1 MASAAQ
7 APISS
12 GIPNSS
18 KSSVPFDE
26 DGNFDKD
33 AAIDPQVWGFIRE
46 GELLAEEGRLD
57 DFSGMT
63 LARTPAGKVLVGS
76 FTVKALKEGEARI
89 TLSDCHATAPPL
101 IVGNGGI
108 PDTARA
114 VSQDLVLHIGQEEPP
129 VANGF
134 QLDINASWKATR
146 AVSAVAISLGEKEG
160 ASDAYAAEDGD
171 AKWAPGVLPYSFY
184 VENGADTLVRD
195 YRALHHGDVA
205 WNVQYTSTDASRK
218 LLLDWD
224 ASRIADYDLAL
235 VADGVCID
243 MKQVS
248 QFELSGKAANFQ
260 IIACEKKTEFQKT
273 FQLEAGWNLIGALFD
288 FDAVALKALKG
299 EDGTLYVHDFAD
311 DSFCIFQGDNLVAGN
326 GLWVYRQTAETVT
339 VTGKSSS
346 VKGVELQAGWNL
358 VTPLMETADE
368 AMVLPQGAQVWLW
381 TADGYR
387 WIDEDK
393 DLEAGVGYWFY
404 VEEAATIWT
413 TDEN

>member
-1 MASAAQ
+1 M
-7 APISS
+7 
-12 GIPNSS
+12 
-18 KSSVPFDE
+18 
-26 DGNFDKD
+26 
-33 AAIDPQVWGFIRE
+33 IRE
-46 GELLAEEGRLD
+46 GELLAGEGRLK

-63 LARTPAGKVLVGS
+63 LVRTPAGKVLVGS
-76 FTVKALKEGEARI
+76 FTIKALKAGETQI
-89 TLSDCHATAPPL
+89 KLSNCHASAYPL

-114 VSQDLVLHIGQEEPP
+114 VSQDLILHIDKEDPP

-184 VENGADTLVRD
+184 VENGTDTLVRD
-195 YRALHHGDVA
+195 YRALHHGEVI
-205 WNVQYTSTDASRK
+205 WSVQYTSNDASRQ
-218 LLLDWD
+218 LVLDWD
-224 ASRIADYDLAL
+224 ASQIADYNLTL
-235 VADGVCID
+235 IDGEEAID

-248 QFELSGKAANFQ
+248 QYTLSGTSAHFQ
-260 IIACEKKTEFQKT
+260 VIASEAKHEFQKT

-311 DSFCIFQGDNLVAGN
+311 DSFCIFQGDGLKAGN

-404 VEEAATIWT
+404 VEDAATIWT

>member
-1 MASAAQ
+1 
-7 APISS
+7 
-12 GIPNSS
+12 
-18 KSSVPFDE
+18 
-26 DGNFDKD
+26 
-33 AAIDPQVWGFIRE
+33 
-46 GELLAEEGRLD
+46 
-57 DFSGMT
+57 MT

-76 FTVKALKEGEARI
+76 FTIKALKEGEARI
-89 TLSDCHATAPPL
+89 KLSDCHATAYPL

-108 PDTARA
+108 PDTAIA
-114 VSQDLVLHIGQEEPP
+114 VSQDLVLHIAQEEPP

-146 AVSAVAISLGEKEG
+146 AVSSVAISLGEKEG

-171 AKWAPGVLPYSFY
+171 TKWAPGVLPYSFY
-184 VENGADTLVRD
+184 VENGSDTLVRD
-195 YRALHHGDVA
+195 FRALHQGEVIWD
-205 WNVQYTSTDASRK
+205 VQYTSSDASRQ
-218 LLLDWD
+218 LILDWD
-224 ASRIADYDLAL
+224 ASQIADYDLTL
-235 VADGVCID
+235 VDGKEAVD

-248 QFELSGKAANFQ
+248 QYTLSGASAHFQ
-260 IIACEKKTEFQKT
+260 VIASETKHEFQKT

-288 FDAVALKALKG
+288 FDAVALQALKG

-311 DSFCIFQGDNLVAGN
+311 DSFCIFQDDSLKAGN
-326 GLWVYRQTAETVT
+326 GLWVYRRQAETVT
-339 VTGKSSS
+339 VKGKPSLA
-346 VKGVELQAGWNL
+346 KGVELQPGWNL

-368 AMVLPQGAQVWLW
+368 AMLLPQSAQVWLW

-413 TDEN
+413 TDAN

>member
-1 MASAAQ
+1 M
-7 APISS
+7 
-12 GIPNSS
+12 
-18 KSSVPFDE
+18 
-26 DGNFDKD
+26 
-33 AAIDPQVWGFIRE
+33 
-46 GELLAEEGRLD
+46 
-57 DFSGMT
+57 
-63 LARTPAGKVLVGS
+63 GS
-76 FTVKALKEGEARI
+76 FTIKALKEGEAQI
-89 TLSDCHATAPPL
+89 KLSNCHALAAPL
-101 IVGNGGI
+101 IVGNGGTTH
-108 PDTARA
+108 DNARA
-114 VSQDLVLHIGQEEPP
+114 VSQDLILHTDKEDPP

-184 VENGADTLVRD
+184 VENGTDTLVRD
-195 YRALHHGDVA
+195 YRALHHGEVI
-205 WNVQYTSTDASRK
+205 WNVQYTSTDASRQ
-218 LLLDWD
+218 LVLDWD
-224 ASRIADYDLAL
+224 ASQIADYNLTL
-235 VADGVCID
+235 IDGEGAID

-248 QFELSGKAANFQ
+248 QYTLSGTSAHFQ
-260 IIACEKKTEFQKT
+260 VIASEAKHEFQKT

-311 DSFCIFQGDNLVAGN
+311 DSFCIFQGDSLKAGN